1 MARQSFRRQNHGNDE
16 QRLDTCIGPHSTDV
30 VLSDCGPDDGDAV
43 RHELRSCRD
52 AALMKAV
59 SDDAAEQATFQ
70 VLTRAL
76 DKLLAPIRFL
86 LEDPSVSEILI
97 NGTSDIFV
105 ERRGKLER
113 ADTRFASREDLESAA
128 RSIAQFSGKR
138 LTPEEPSVEARL
150 PDGSRV
156 QMIQPPAARTGLC
169 ISIRRFLRE
178 HRSIRDLVTQGSLTE
193 ESLSL
198 LQAAVGL
205 QKNVIISG
213 GTGTGKTTMLNALS
227 EAFADHERVIVIE
240 DTSELQIRK
249 EHVVYLEVTKPD
261 RFGRGGASIR
271 ELFRSSLRMRP
282 DRIIVGECRGGEAL
296 DMIQA
301 MTSGHSGSLSTVHA
315 NTPYDALHRLETL
328 ALMSDIDMPLR
339 PLRSQIA
346 SAVDVVVQIAR
357 FKRTGRRRVIEISE
371 IKGLNDDGQYV
382 VESIYKLDG
391 GGHSNSDGE
400 LRWTGAVPS
409 FATEAFEELGTGL
422 TELPSWMK
430 PAATPHRPE

>member
-1 MARQSFRRQNHGNDE
+1 MK
-16 QRLDTCIGPHSTDV
+16 V
-30 VLSDCGPDDGDAV
+30 VSG
-43 RHELRSCRD
+43 
-52 AALMKAV
+52 
-59 SDDAAEQATFQ
+59 DAAEQVTTL
-70 VLTRAL
+70 VLSRAL
-76 DKLLAPIRFL
+76 DKLLEPIQPYL
-86 LEDPSVSEILI
+86 QDPSVSEILI
-97 NGTSDIFV
+97 NGIADIFV

-113 ADTRFASREDLESAA
+113 ADARFASREDLESAA

-178 HRSIRDLVTQGSLTE
+178 HRSINDLVTQGSLTPA
-193 ESLSL
+193 SLSL
-198 LQAAVGL
+198 LHAAVGL

-227 EAFADHERVIVIE
+227 EFFADHERILVIE
-240 DTSELQIRK
+240 DTNELQIRK
-249 EHVVYLEVTKPD
+249 DHVVYLEVTKPD

-315 NTPYDALHRLETL
+315 NTPYDALNRLETL
-328 ALMSDIDMPLR
+328 ALMSDLDMPLR

-346 SAVDVVVQIAR
+346 SAVDLVLQIAR
-357 FKRTGRRRVIEISE
+357 FKRTGRRRVVEISE
-371 IKGLNDDGQYV
+371 IKGLNEDGQYI
-382 VESIYKLDG
+382 VESLYRLEGD
-391 GGHSNSDGE
+391 GHSNSDGA
-400 LRWTGAVPS
+400 LLWTGAVPS
-409 FATEAFEELGTGL
+409 FVADIGEELP
-422 TELPSWMK
+422 EI
-430 PAATPHRPE
+430 AAAAPEWFAAR